1 MDVSNEGRQ
10 GSEEEMCEFRIEYD
24 ETVAAFPWVAAAS
37 LATWHE
43 SLDLLPNILP
53 SAARREPDVCAA
65 AGCSYP
71 SLMDA
76 GML

>member
-10 GSEEEMCEFRIEYD
+10 GSEEEMCEFRIEDD

-53 SAARREPDVCAA
+53 SAA
-65 AGCSYP
+65 
-71 SLMDA
+71 
-76 GML
+76 